1 MSFLNISDP
10 KKRDAIVA
18 DYLATVKRIKNRNLQ
33 ERAHDFVLHEA
44 IENSAEPVV
53 RSTKESTNAITKEL
67 LPIKE
72 GIIEL
77 NHKLENLK
85 KEDDQDQ
92 DQERDGGD
100 DDTDQDEKGDDD
112 DDEKINMFE
121 RITDEIP
128 KTKLDPYFGIERT
141 ADGRYIM
148 GKVVIEVNNN
158 DIIYGGVTY
167 PGTNGLWSLIMLR
180 VPEDYTDEDFDL
192 YRQLV
197 EHTNVME
204 NPHNLRRNSN
214 VKGTYKWKKIF
225 SKFHI
230 GNTIQF
236 LPSDI
241 KGLQSKLNY
250 LVGEYRAGNTSATRN
265 QIVAIADELLRRKHL
280 SLPVYRDIN
289 NFLQQ

>member
-10 KKRDAIVA
+10 KKRDVIVA

-33 ERAHDFVLHEA
+33 ERANDFVLHEA
-44 IENSAEPVV
+44 IENSSEPVV

-85 KEDDQDQ
+85 QEDDQDQ
-92 DQERDGGD
+92 D
-100 DDTDQDEKGDDD
+100 DDD
-112 DDEKINMFE
+112 DDDDDGKVNMFE
-121 RITDEIP
+121 RIIDETP
-128 KTKLDPYFGIERT
+128 KTKLDPYFGMERT
-141 ADGRYIM
+141 ADDRYLM
-148 GKVVIEVNNN
+148 GKDIVEVDNN
-158 DIIYGGVTY
+158 DIIYCGVTY
-167 PGTNGLWSLIMLR
+167 PGTNGLWSLIMLK

-214 VKGTYKWKKIF
+214 VKGTYKWKQIF
-225 SKFHI
+225 SKFRI

-250 LVGEYRAGNTSATRN
+250 LLGEYRAGNTSATRN

-289 NFLQQ
+289 NYLQQ